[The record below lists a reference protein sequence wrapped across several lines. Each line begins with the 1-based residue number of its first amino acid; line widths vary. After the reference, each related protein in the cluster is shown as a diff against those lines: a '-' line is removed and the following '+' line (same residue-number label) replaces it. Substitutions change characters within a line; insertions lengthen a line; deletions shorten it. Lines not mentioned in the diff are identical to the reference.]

1 MHIMHT
7 EEVCILPE
15 VTGLEQSLIQ
25 KIIIKVEEKYLGD
38 IQNRTT
44 KSVNYNV
51 EDILTHIQDKYGQL
65 MPH

>member
-1 MHIMHT
+1 MHT